1 MFSPL
6 LFLRAI
12 AIRMMFGWDVVVHP
26 NHLVYRSA
34 FRNQVIPRD
43 AIEKVVVED
52 GKSSSGLN
60 NLMVVNVYRHE
71 STKTALKLFNCF
83 KPTPE
88 RPSPFGFKRMED
100 VARELSDCL
109 GTSRE
114 QQASA

>member
-1 MFSPL
+1 M
-6 LFLRAI
+6 I
-12 AIRMMFGWDVVVHP
+12 FGWDVVVHS

-43 AIEKVVVED
+43 AIEKVSVEE
-52 GKSSSGLN
+52 GKSSNGLN
-60 NLMVVNVYRHE
+60 NLMVLNVYRHE
-71 STKTALKLFNCF
+71 STKTTLKLFNCF

-88 RPSPFGFKRMED
+88 RPSPFGFQRMKD
-100 VARELSDCL
+100 VARELSDWL